1 MNQQILGTNDY
12 LKMTCMNSD
21 DSVLS
26 GDECEYETNIAFL
39 GNINLLGENIYS
51 SCKNE
56 EKNQE
61 NNIEMSILESSL
73 TKTAIILDTEHA
85 TGIDQHYDN
94 LTTI

>member
-12 LKMTCMNSD
+12 LKMTCVNAD
-21 DSVLS
+21 DSALS

-39 GNINLLGENIYS
+39 GNINLLGENVYS
-51 SCKNE
+51 TSNQE
-56 EKNQE
+56 ENKE

-73 TKTAIILDTEHA
+73 TKTANILDIDH
-85 TGIDQHYDN
+85 GNRIDQHYDN